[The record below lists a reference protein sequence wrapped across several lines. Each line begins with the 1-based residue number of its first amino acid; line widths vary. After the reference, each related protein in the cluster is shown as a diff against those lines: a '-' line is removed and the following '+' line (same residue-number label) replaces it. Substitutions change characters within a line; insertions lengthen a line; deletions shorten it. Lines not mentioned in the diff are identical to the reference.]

1 MLLYSPF
8 AFLLVWIPLLCY
20 GYMRN
25 NLSSNKLGVCFFF
38 FFRSLLYLWC
48 GVSIK
53 GHDED
58 SQLKVHQN
66 GDAIPVSVEWEQCF
80 YFLEISLRAINYYTL
95 WLL

>member
-38 FFRSLLYLWC
+38 FFLEVFFIYGVGSLSRAMMKTASSRY
-48 GVSIK
+48 IK
-53 GHDED
+53 MGM
-58 SQLKVHQN
+58 
-66 GDAIPVSVEWEQCF
+66 P
-80 YFLEISLRAINYYTL
+80 FLSR
-95 WLL
+95 